1 MMYFGVLKSLI
12 SKYQYL
18 FLETSL
24 FNLSISLCLHI
35 PVTLQFA
42 NNDSHLSVFERWD
55 NWALGNL
62 ISIF

>member
-1 MMYFGVLKSLI
+1 MIIMYIGVLKSLI

-42 NNDSHLSVFERWD
+42 NNDSHLCLFER
-55 NWALGNL
+55 
-62 ISIF
+62 